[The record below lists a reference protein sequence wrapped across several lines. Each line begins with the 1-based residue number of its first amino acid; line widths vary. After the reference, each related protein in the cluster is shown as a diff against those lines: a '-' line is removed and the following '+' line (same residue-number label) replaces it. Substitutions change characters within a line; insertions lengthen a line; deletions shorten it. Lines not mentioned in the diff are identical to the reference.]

1 MVDGS
6 LKAKR
11 IEAATD
17 LVDIP
22 AVGGGD
28 HHVVR
33 YLADDVQLLDRHLQR
48 TTDPSRK
55 VRKYSRNRTEL
66 GIFRVVVAP
75 RHSTSVENKQ
85 SHFLQNYKAA
95 AERVYRVLV

>member
-17 LVDIP
+17 LVDVP

-28 HHVVR
+28 YHVVR

-48 TTDPSRK
+48 TTDPSKK
-55 VRKYSRNRTEL
+55 V
-66 GIFRVVVAP
+66 P
-75 RHSTSVENKQ
+75 
-85 SHFLQNYKAA
+85 
-95 AERVYRVLV
+95 